1 MLRLLI
7 FVILVSNSCMLEAQK
22 SFKSEQI
29 KNKRVKAAYVTHETE
44 LKTAL
49 SDSGLTF
56 DDIHIL
62 IQAFKLEK
70 KFNVYVKKKTEKEYS
85 LFRTYD
91 FCVLSGVLGPKRK
104 EGDLQVPE
112 GFYYV
117 NWFNPNSD
125 FHLSLKVNYPNA
137 SDKILSDKTKPGGE
151 IFIHGNCVSIGCI
164 PLTDPIA
171 EELYILAVEA
181 TKNGQLKIPVYIFPC
196 ELMDSKFSVLSTFY
210 SERTDLTDFWKNLKE
225 GFDKFHSSK
234 TEVKFTVDKNG
245 KYIFN

>member
-1 MLRLLI
+1 MQRVLI
-7 FVILVSNSCMLEAQK
+7 FVILVLNTCMLEAQK
-22 SFKSEQI
+22 SFKTEQL
-29 KNKRVKAAYVTHETE
+29 KNKRVKAAYVTHETT

-49 SDSGLTF
+49 SDSGYSF

-70 KFNVYVKKKTEKEYS
+70 EFRVYVKKKTDKS
-85 LFRTYD
+85 WKLFRTWD
-91 FCVLSGVLGPKRK
+91 FCVLSGALGPKRK

-112 GFYYV
+112 GFYHV
-117 NWFNPNSD
+117 SWFNPNSN

-137 SDKILSDKTKPGGE
+137 SDKILSDREKPGGE

-181 TKNGQLKIPVYIFPC
+181 TKNGQVQIPVYIYPC
-196 ELMDSKFSVLSTFY
+196 EMTEMKFSILQSFY
-210 SERTDLTDFWKNLKE
+210 AEKTELIDFWKNLKE
-225 GFDKFHSSK
+225 GFDKFSVVA
-234 TEVKFTVDKNG
+234 EELNFTVDKSG
-245 KYIFN
+245 KYIFR